1 MPVVDD
7 LIAANS
13 RIRESARAVGEALAA
28 VEVYTEPAIA
38 RAVQAEHNLYARI
51 DAEFGMLSSA
61 DAGRR
66 MGSRSSAPRN
76 LATTAHRAGTL
87 VAVHRGNY
95 LAYPGFQF
103 DPDGQP
109 LPVIARLR
117 DVAAAAAG
125 PRPAWCNG
133 SARRPPTSTVTGRWI
148 ISART
153 RIGWSQWPRRPCLLV
168 VTRPPSPVRTGRHQ
182 SACRTT
188 ALPRAVIDAHG
199 NRVQPGLGAPTRF
212 AFFGNP
218 VVPVMYTAESE
229 DAAIAE
235 TLLHDIPADG
245 GVLPYDQ
252 YAGTALVRLEV
263 TRALRLAVLHGI
275 GLRQLKASAH
285 AVTAE
290 PGIDLSRH
298 RCVGRSGAQR
308 RPGRAGVD
316 VADVQ

>member
-1 MPVVDD
+1 MPAVDD
-7 LIAANS
+7 LISANS

-117 DVAAAAAG
+117 EVAEAADWSEAG
-125 PRPAWCNG
+125 L
-133 SARRPPTSTVTGRWI
+133 V
-148 ISART
+148 
-153 RIGWSQWPRRPCLLV
+153 QWLC
-168 VTRPPSPVRTGRHQ
+168 
-182 SACRTT
+182 
-188 ALPRAVIDAHG
+188 
-199 NRVQPGLGAPTRF
+199 APTTYFDGDR
-212 AFFGNP
+212 P
-218 VVPVMYTAESE
+218 VDHLS
-229 DAAIAE
+229 
-235 TLLHDIPADG
+235 ADPDR
-245 GVLPYDQ
+245 V
-252 YAGTALVRLEV
+252 
-263 TRALRLAVLHGI
+263 LAVAKEAL
-275 GLRQLKASAH
+275 
-285 AVTAE
+285 AV
-290 PGIDLSRH
+290 SW
-298 RCVGRSGAQR
+298 
-308 RPGRAGVD
+308 
-316 VADVQ
+316 

>member
-38 RAVQAEHNLYARI
+38 RAVQAEHNLYGRI
-51 DAEFGMLSSA
+51 EAEFGMLSSA

-117 DVAAAAAG
+117 EVAEAG
-125 PRPAWCNG
+125 
-133 SARRPPTSTVTGRWI
+133 
-148 ISART
+148 
-153 RIGWSQWPRRPCLLV
+153 GWSEAGLVQWLCGPTTYFDGDRPVDHLSADPDRV
-168 VTRPPSPVRTGRHQ
+168 V
-182 SACRTT
+182 
-188 ALPRAVIDAHG
+188 AVA
-199 NRVQPGLGAPTRF
+199 REA
-212 AFFGNP
+212 
-218 VVPVMYTAESE
+218 
-229 DAAIAE
+229 
-235 TLLHDIPADG
+235 
-245 GVLPYDQ
+245 
-252 YAGTALVRLEV
+252 
-263 TRALRLAVLHGI
+263 LAV
-275 GLRQLKASAH
+275 SW
-285 AVTAE
+285 
-290 PGIDLSRH
+290 
-298 RCVGRSGAQR
+298 
-308 RPGRAGVD
+308 
-316 VADVQ
+316 